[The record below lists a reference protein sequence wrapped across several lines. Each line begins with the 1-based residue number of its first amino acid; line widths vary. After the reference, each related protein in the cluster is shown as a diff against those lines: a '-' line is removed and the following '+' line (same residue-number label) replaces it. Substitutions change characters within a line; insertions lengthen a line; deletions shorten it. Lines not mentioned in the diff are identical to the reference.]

1 MSPEPLVT
9 CRRLTKVYVTP
20 TGSLEALH
28 DVDAVFEAGH
38 VTAVVGASGSGKSTL
53 LRAIAGLDRP
63 SSGELRVAGRELD
76 GAPGSALRENR
87 RTVVTYVAQRA
98 AANFVPHLTL
108 AEQSENTD
116 DESLELFRAF
126 GIEHRLDS
134 HPAELSGG
142 EQARAAF
149 ALALARNTPIVV
161 SDEPTAELDRDS
173 AHRLLE
179 AIHTHAAAGT
189 AFILATHDPDVV
201 EAADRV
207 LRLERGRVI
216 AGEPPAVKPLRTRRA
231 VESEPVIS
239 VREAAKTYRVGG
251 ATIQALR
258 SASIELGRGE
268 VGAVLGRSGSGKST
282 LLTLLGGWQ
291 RPDSG
296 EIRYALSSPE
306 PQDLLWDELAV
317 MPQRFGLLPE
327 LTVRENVEYPLRL
340 AGSSDRSRSE
350 ELLERFGLAE
360 LADRV
365 PAETSIGQQQRAG
378 LARALVLSP
387 AVVLA
392 DEPTS
397 HQDAGWRD
405 VVWELIHQAAEEGT
419 ACFVATHEERVA
431 AYANRVWAIEE
442 GITREV

>member
-1 MSPEPLVT
+1 VSPEPLVV
-9 CRRLTKVYVTP
+9 CRGLTKVYVTP

-28 DVDAVFEAGH
+28 DVDAEFEAGQ

-63 SSGELRVAGRELD
+63 SRGELRVAGKELD

-87 RTVVTYVAQRA
+87 RDVVTYVAQRA

-108 AEQSENTD
+108 AEQSENSH

-126 GIEHRLDS
+126 GIEHRLHS

-161 SDEPTAELDRDS
+161 SDEPTAELDHDS
-173 AHRLLE
+173 AHRLLD
-179 AIHTHAAAGT
+179 AIRSHAAAGT
-189 AFILATHDPDVV
+189 AFILATHDPEVV

-216 AGEPPAVKPLRTRRA
+216 TGEPPAVKPLRTRKT
-231 VESEPVIS
+231 VDTDPVIS
-239 VREAAKTYRVGG
+239 VRAAAKTYQVGG
-251 ATIQALR
+251 ESIQALR

-291 RPDSG
+291 LPDSG
-296 EIRYALSSPE
+296 EIRYALSSPH
-306 PQDLLWDELAV
+306 PRDLLWNELAI

-327 LTVRENVEYPLRL
+327 LTVRENVEYPVRL
-340 AGSSDRSRSE
+340 AGSEDRSRSE
-350 ELLERFGLAE
+350 ALLDRFGLAE
-360 LADRV
+360 LADRL

-419 ACFVATHEERVA
+419 ALFVATHEERVA
-431 AYANRVWAIEE
+431 GYANRVWAIDE
-442 GITREV
+442 GVTRQV

>member
-1 MSPEPLVT
+1 MPEPLVT
-9 CRRLTKVYVTP
+9 CRGLTKVYVTP

-28 DVDAVFEAGH
+28 DVDAVFEAGQ

-63 SSGELRVAGRELD
+63 SRGELWVAGQELD

-87 RTVVTYVAQRA
+87 RNVVTYVAQRA

-108 AEQSENTD
+108 AEQSENSHD
-116 DESLELFRAF
+116 DSLELFSAF
-126 GIEHRLDS
+126 GIEHRLGS
-134 HPAELSGG
+134 RPAELSGG

-149 ALALARNTPIVV
+149 ALALARRTPIVV

-179 AIHTHAAAGT
+179 AIRTHAASGT
-189 AFILATHDPDVV
+189 AFILATHDPDVL
-201 EAADRV
+201 EAAHRV

-216 AGEPPAVKPLRTRRA
+216 TGEPPAVKPLRRRRI
-231 VESEPVIS
+231 VETEPVIS
-239 VREAAKTYRVGG
+239 VRAATKGYQRGG
-251 ATIQALR
+251 ETIEALR
-258 SASIELGRGE
+258 SASVELGRGE

-296 EIRYALSSPE
+296 EIRYTLSSPN
-306 PQDLLWDELAV
+306 PQDLRWGELAI

-327 LTVRENVEYPLRL
+327 LTVRENIEYPARL
-340 AGSSDRSRSE
+340 AGASDRSRAE

-360 LADRV
+360 LADRL

-419 ACFVATHEERVA
+419 TCFVATHEERVA
-431 AYANRVWAIEE
+431 GYANRVWAIEE
-442 GITREV
+442 GITRQV

>member
-1 MSPEPLVT
+1 VSPEPIVT
-9 CRRLTKVYVTP
+9 CRGLTKVYVTP
-20 TGSLEALH
+20 TGSIEALH
-28 DVDAVFEAGH
+28 EVDAEFEAGR

-76 GAPGSALRENR
+76 GASGAALRENR
-87 RTVVTYVAQRA
+87 RAVVTYVAQRA

-108 AEQSENTD
+108 AEQSENSD
-116 DESLELFRAF
+116 DESLELFHAF
-126 GIEHRLDS
+126 GIGHRLGS

-161 SDEPTAELDRDS
+161 SDEPTSELDRES

-179 AIHTHAAAGT
+179 AIRTHAAAGT

-216 AGEPPAVKPLRTRRA
+216 TGELPAVKPLRTRRA
-231 VESEPVIS
+231 AEAEPVVS
-239 VREAAKTYRVGG
+239 VRNAAKTYRLGDQ
-251 ATIQALR
+251 TITALR
-258 SASIELGRGE
+258 SASVELGRGE

-282 LLTLLGGWQ
+282 LLSLLGGWQ
-291 RPDSG
+291 LPDSG
-296 EIRYALSSPE
+296 EIRYALSSPD
-306 PQDLLWDELAV
+306 PRNLLWAELAL

-327 LTVRENVEYPLRL
+327 LTVRENVEYPVRL
-340 AGSSDRSRSE
+340 AGSGDRSRVE
-350 ELLERFGLAE
+350 ELLARFGLAE
-360 LADRV
+360 LADRL
-365 PAETSIGQQQRAG
+365 PAETSIGQQQRTG

-405 VVWELIHQAAEEGT
+405 VVWELIHQSAEEGT
-419 ACFVATHEERVA
+419 SCFVATHEERVA
-431 AYANRVWAIEE
+431 GYANRVWAIDE
-442 GITREV
+442 GVTRQV